1 MPLSVQSVNN
11 YVGCLYDL
19 YDPDDL
25 LYASL
30 DGEECGGLPRF
41 KWINP

>member
-1 MPLSVQSVNN
+1 MLDP
-11 YVGCLYDL
+11 CLYDL